1 MKSMTVAI
9 DSRQLEAF
17 VYVMMEGDSLG
28 MLSQRYVNTMA
39 EGYESAGFDLSVL
52 ENAIAETE

>member
-1 MKSMTVAI
+1 M
-9 DSRQLEAF
+9 
-17 VYVMMEGDSLG
+17 YVMMEGNSLG

-52 ENAIAETE
+52 ENAIAEKE